1 MSAVLKGMLSQL
13 RNGDMDAH
21 QVVDLC
27 HERIAQREE
36 AVGAW
41 QWLRPREECH
51 SWLRNN
57 ADWLRQ
63 TPLRGLPVAIK
74 DIIDTADAPTRLG
87 STLHRTRQPADDAAC
102 VASLRAAGALILGKT
117 VTTEFAYFSPG
128 KTANPRDLH
137 CTPGGSSS
145 GSAAAVADGMVP
157 VALGSQTAA
166 SVIRPASYCGVYG
179 YVATRGLMALRGV
192 QPLAPSFDS
201 LGLLAADPGTL
212 AEVADVL
219 SGAAGLRDHR
229 PVVLREL
236 TLLRVPGTAIG
247 PVSDEMEATVEALE
261 KRLRRAGALSVPFDD
276 SGALARL
283 VELHGAVMAFEA
295 ARNMVWEASQPEAI
309 SPEFAELAARGREI
323 HLAAHAAALEE
334 IGHLSAALE
343 RLRPPG
349 ALFLAPAAPG
359 SAPEGLAATGA
370 PHMSRPWQ
378 ALGLPVISLPAGLCA
393 KGRPLGVQLIGRRFG
408 DAALLAVAEQ
418 IALLS
423 CPGDL
428 CA

>member
-1 MSAVLKGMLSQL
+1 
-13 RNGDMDAH
+13 MDAH
-21 QVVDLC
+21 EIVDLC
-27 HERIAQREE
+27 HERITQREE

-41 QWLRPREECH
+41 QWLRPRDECH
-51 SWLRNN
+51 AWLRDN

-63 TPLRGLPVAIK
+63 TPLCGLPVAVK
-74 DIIDTADAPTRLG
+74 DIIDTADAPTGLG
-87 STLHRTRQPADDAAC
+87 SALHRTRQPSDDAAC
-102 VASLRAAGALILGKT
+102 VSSLRAAGALVLGKT

-128 KTANPRDLH
+128 KTANPHDLN

-201 LGLLAADPGTL
+201 LGLLAADPGML
-212 AEVADVL
+212 AEVSDVL
-219 SGAAGLRDHR
+219 TGAAGLKPSRPLDLRD
-229 PVVLREL
+229 L
-236 TLLRVPGTAIG
+236 TLLQVPGTAMG
-247 PVSDEMEATVEALE
+247 PVSDEMVSAVEALA
-261 KRLRRAGALSVPFDD
+261 KRLRRAGALIVPFDD
-276 SGALARL
+276 GGALARL

-295 ARNMVWEASQPEAI
+295 ARNMAWEANQPKAV
-309 SPEFAELAARGREI
+309 SPEFADLAACGRGI
-323 HLAAHAAALEE
+323 SLAAHAAALEE
-334 IGHLSAALE
+334 ITRLSASLE
-343 RLRPPG
+343 RLRPAS

-393 KGRPLGVQLIGRRFG
+393 NGRPLGVQLIGRRFG
-408 DAALLAVAEQ
+408 DAALFAAAEQ

-423 CPGDL
+423 SPGDL
-428 CA
+428 CG